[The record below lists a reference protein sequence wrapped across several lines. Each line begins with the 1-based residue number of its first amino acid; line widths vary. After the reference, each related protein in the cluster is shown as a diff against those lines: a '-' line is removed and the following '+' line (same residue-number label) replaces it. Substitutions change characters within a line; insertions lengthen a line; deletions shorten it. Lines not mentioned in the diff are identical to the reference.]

1 MNDLSPHSNPSF
13 EGPESHRT
21 PSIAITVT
29 TDTSTNTVSGL
40 GTLSGRVA
48 FGLGKAVIRGAD
60 NLVVRRKLGIIMS
73 VYPHDDDTAP
83 ENIGTLYDDLL
94 ELSRCMAMFLLEFA
108 ILKNV
113 WWPRRDFY
121 SAQIRK
127 QALRVLL
134 VQIKNRQTCYLI
146 QHLVKWPSIEVEVF
160 LSEIIACM
168 PPEWYDT
175 LLVCKGI

>member
-1 MNDLSPHSNPSF
+1 MNDLSAHSNPSF
-13 EGPESHRT
+13 EGPESHQT
-21 PSIAITVT
+21 PSIAITVA
-29 TDTSTNTVSGL
+29 TDTSSDTVSGL
-40 GTLSGRVA
+40 GTLSGRVV
-48 FGLGKAVIRGAD
+48 FGLGNAVLRGVD
-60 NLVVRRKLGIIMS
+60 NLVVRRRLGIIVS

-94 ELSRCMAMFLLEFA
+94 ELSRCMAMFLSEFV

-113 WWPRRDFY
+113 WWPRCGLY

-146 QHLVKWPSIEVEVF
+146 QQLVKWPFIEVALF

-168 PPEWYDT
+168 PPEWCDT
-175 LLVCKGI
+175 LLMC